1 MSTLAFYLR
10 YASRSLQRSGQRG
23 LLAVACVAFGVFS
36 LVSLQLLA
44 ASIHEAVLVPPRHNV
59 GGDLS
64 LSRESSLLTPEDLA
78 SLAADPDV
86 DAVDAIG
93 TVNARFIQTLESSRV
108 FLFNTILAVD
118 PEVFPLVGSVDLRGG
133 QDLASAL
140 AAPNSIVIT
149 SDLASTLDMEVGDQF
164 RLAGLAGSSPIPLTL
179 SGIAE
184 AMPNA
189 KGSTLIVGRATAR
202 TLNGDVDIVTR
213 ARVLTAAPDDV
224 TNRFEAAG
232 WTVVAPQVVEDDIDK
247 LFGFAL
253 PAAGL
258 LGLLVGGIG
267 VANTLQVLLSR
278 RRKEV
283 ATLKTLGYRQRDL
296 LALFGIETA
305 MLGAVG
311 GIVGIVTGILGSLG
325 LQSLMAGTMPFL
337 LQFKASPSVLVGGMM
352 AGVVTAVLFGMIAIV
367 RTSSVRPSTLLRE
380 TPIQTTGRTRLATIG
395 LSVALFG
402 LFGVL
407 GSALVGSFLKGFGVI
422 AGGIAGLVLFGAVMV
437 VLLMALVRVPIPGLP
452 LLRMAMSNLRRQ
464 PIRAAA
470 SLVALFV
477 GTYAIGVSSMG
488 IKNASEQVQI
498 RTVETTAANLVAFG
512 LQPDA
517 PDVLRIAD
525 GAPVWT
531 DRSADA
537 QVFWPDG
544 TPVAYVSS
552 VSGRGAEAQADVE
565 VAATPDGERTAL
577 WLTEPGQA
585 LVPWR
590 IEQMTDREVA
600 LGDTFVVQIGEAQAA
615 LTVAGFY
622 DLPNGVPLVRTNGL
636 VVLPETFDALA
647 PEGSAGVTQT
657 VAFEVPPA
665 RLEAVT
671 TELGEAFPDAVLV
684 SGTDVADMMNLLIN
698 SLFTLVIAL
707 TSLALVAGTV
717 LVANGVGLALVERR
731 RELSVLKSIGYSARQ
746 VLQTVVL
753 ENALLGLIAGALG
766 VGATVLSM
774 VLLSNGA
781 DVEVTIYPS
790 IVVILV
796 LVSIGLAAG
805 SALLVAW
812 HPVRSRPLDV
822 LRAA

>member
-1 MSTLAFYLR
+1 MSTLAFYIR
-10 YASRSLQRSGQRG
+10 YAFRSLHRSGQRG
-23 LLAVACVAFGVFS
+23 VLAVACVAFGVFS

-44 ASIHEAVLVPPRHNV
+44 ASIHGAVLVPPRDSL

-64 LSRESSLLTPEDLA
+64 LSRETALLSQDDLA
-78 SLAADPDV
+78 VLSADPDV
-86 DAVDAIG
+86 DAVDAVG

-108 FLFNTILAVD
+108 FLFNTILAID
-118 PEVFPLVGSVDLRGG
+118 PEVFPLVGTVDLRNGG
-133 QDLASAL
+133 DLASAL
-140 AAPNSIVIT
+140 RAPNSVVVT
-149 SDLASTLDMEVGDQF
+149 GDLARMLDSGVGDQF
-164 RLAGLAGSSPIPLTL
+164 RLAGVAGSSPIPLTL

-184 AMPNA
+184 TMPNA
-189 KGSTLIVGRATAR
+189 QGSTLIVSNETAR
-202 TLNGDVDIVTR
+202 TLNGGAHIITR
-213 ARVLTAAPDDV
+213 ARVLTASPGDV
-224 TNRFEAAG
+224 TDRFEAAG
-232 WTVVAPQVVEDDIDK
+232 WTVRAPQVVEDDIDK

-278 RRKEV
+278 RRTEV

-296 LALFGIETA
+296 LALFGVETA
-305 MLGAVG
+305 MLGAIG
-311 GIVGIVTGILGSLG
+311 GIVGIATGILGALG

-337 LQFKASPSVLVGGMM
+337 LQFTATPSVLIGGML
-352 AGVVTAVLFGMIAIV
+352 AGVMTAVLFGMIAIV

-380 TPIQTTGRTRLATIG
+380 TPIQTTGRTRLATVG

-402 LFGVL
+402 LFGLL
-407 GSALVGSFLKGFGVI
+407 GSVLVGSFLNGFGVI
-422 AGGIAGLVLFGAVMV
+422 AGGVAGLVLFGAVMV
-437 VLLMALVRVPIPGLP
+437 LLLMVLVRIPIPGMP

-464 PIRAAA
+464 PIRVAA

-477 GTYAIGVSSMG
+477 GTYAIGVSTMS
-488 IKNASEQVQI
+488 IKNASNEVRM

-531 DRSADA
+531 NRSADA
-537 QVFWPDG
+537 QVLWPDG
-544 TPVAYVSS
+544 TPVAFVSS
-552 VSGRGAEAQADVE
+552 ISGRGAEAQADVE
-565 VAATPDGERTAL
+565 VAATPDGERTAS

-600 LGDTFVVQIGEAQAA
+600 IGDTLLVQLGEAQAA

-622 DLPNGVPLVRTNGL
+622 DLPNGIPLVPTNGL

-647 PEGSAGVTQT
+647 PEGTAGVTET
-657 VAFEVPPA
+657 VAFEIPPA
-665 RLEAVT
+665 RLESAT
-671 TELGEAFPDAVLV
+671 TALGETFPDAVLV
-684 SGTDVADMMNLLIN
+684 SGSDVADMMNLLIN

-731 RELSVLKSIGYSARQ
+731 RELSVLKAVGYSARQ

-753 ENALLGLIAGALG
+753 ENALLGLIAGVLG
-766 VGATVLSM
+766 VGATALSM
-774 VLLSNGA
+774 ILVSNSA
-781 DVEVTIYPS
+781 DVEVTIYPG

-812 HPVRSRPLDV
+812 SPVRSRPLDV

>member
-10 YASRSLQRSGQRG
+10 YAFRSLHRSGQRG
-23 LLAVACVAFGVFS
+23 VLAVACVAFGVFS

-44 ASIHEAVLVPPRHNV
+44 ASIHGAVLVPPREDL

-64 LSRESSLLTPEDLA
+64 FSREAELLSQDDLA
-78 SLAADPDV
+78 ALASDPDV
-86 DAVDAIG
+86 EAVDAVG
-93 TVNARFIQTLESSRV
+93 SVNARFIQTLESSRV

-118 PEVFPLVGSVDLRGG
+118 PEVFPLVGSVELRDGG
-133 QDLASAL
+133 DLASAL
-140 AAPNSIVIT
+140 AAPNAVVVT
-149 SDLASTLDMEVGDQF
+149 SDLANTLGMSVGDPFRLSGTAGASPSTL
-164 RLAGLAGSSPIPLTL
+164 TL
-179 SGIAE
+179 QGIAE

-189 KGSTLIVGRATAR
+189 TGSTILMSRETAR
-202 TLNGDVDIVTR
+202 TLNGGAEMISH
-213 ARVLTAAPDDV
+213 ARVLTASPDEV
-224 TNRFEAAG
+224 TARFEAAG
-232 WTVVAPQVVEDDIDK
+232 WRVRAPVVVEDDIDK

-278 RRKEV
+278 RRTEV

-305 MLGAVG
+305 MLGAIG
-311 GIVGIVTGILGSLG
+311 GVVGIVTGILGSLG
-325 LQSLMAGTMPFL
+325 LQSLIRGTMPFL
-337 LQFKASPSVLVGGMM
+337 LQFTAEPSVLLGGML
-352 AGVVTAVLFGMIAIV
+352 AGVMTAVLFGMIAIV

-407 GSALVGSFLKGFGVI
+407 GSVLVGSFLKGFGVI
-422 AGGIAGLVLFGAVMV
+422 AGGVAGLVVFGAVMV
-437 VLLMALVRVPIPGLP
+437 LVLMALVRIPVPGFP

-477 GTYAIGVSSMG
+477 GTYAIGVSTMG
-488 IKNASEQVQI
+488 IKNASNEVQT

-512 LQPDA
+512 IQPDD
-517 PDVLRIAD
+517 PEVLHIAD
-525 GAPVWT
+525 GAPVWA
-531 DRSADA
+531 SHSVDA
-537 QVFWPDG
+537 QILWPDG
-544 TPVAYVSS
+544 TPVAFVST
-552 VSGRGAEAQADVE
+552 VSGRGAEAQADAE
-565 VAATPDGERTAL
+565 VALTPDGERNAS
-577 WLTEPGQA
+577 WLSEPGQA

-590 IEQMTDREVA
+590 IEQMTEREVA
-600 LGDTFVVQIGEAQAA
+600 VGDTLLVQFGEVQTA

-622 DLPNGVPLVRTNGL
+622 DLPNGVPLVPTDGL
-636 VVLPETFDALA
+636 VVLPETFDALVPSDA
-647 PEGSAGVTQT
+647 PGVTKT
-657 VAFEVPPA
+657 VALEIPPA
-665 RLEAVT
+665 RLEAT
-671 TELGEAFPDAVLV
+671 TTALGEAFPDAVLV
-684 SGTDVADMMNLLIN
+684 SGADVADMMNRLIN

-731 RELSVLKSIGYSARQ
+731 RELSVLKAIGYSARQ

-766 VGATVLSM
+766 VGATALSM
-774 VLLSNGA
+774 ILIRNSA
-781 DVEVTIYPS
+781 DIEITIYPS
-790 IVVILV
+790 IVVILI

-812 HPVRSRPLDV
+812 SPVRSRPLDV